1 MSSFAPAETDYL
13 IIGAG
18 VMGLAFADEIFT
30 HTDAHI
36 MLVDKRHAPGGHWN
50 DAYPFVKLH
59 QPSVFYGVESRELG
73 EYRIDESGPNA
84 GFLSLAE
91 GPEVL
96 HYLHSLVRER
106 FLPSGR
112 IRFVPNC
119 EVEPDGTLH
128 HLLSHERKKVRVRR
142 KIVNAGYLTNQI
154 PKTHVRKF
162 SVAEGVTCVPPNDL
176 PRLAPQFQRY
186 TVIGAGKTGIDACC
200 WLLANG
206 APADTIR
213 WIVPRDAWFLNRATA
228 QPMPEMLADALGFSA
243 CVREALGSAR
253 DAVDFAHRIEAEG
266 GWLRLD
272 PNVEPTMYHAATV
285 SVGELEEL
293 RRIEDVVR
301 KGRVRAIAADR
312 LVMDGGDVPA
322 AADTLYI
329 DCSAAALAR
338 PEPVKVFDGDRIT
351 LQMIRFPQLP
361 FSAAFAGFLEAAF
374 EADDEKNA
382 FAAPMRISDTVEEF
396 IAVHVPDTQ
405 NRMACSRH
413 PAVREWI
420 AQSRTDGFTKLMRSI
435 DPNDAEKQAVL
446 QRLREAGA
454 LAAANLPNLLAAIGR

>member
-1 MSSFAPAETDYL
+1 MNAPAETDYL

-18 VMGLAFADEIFT
+18 VMGLAFADEILT

-36 MLVDKRHAPGGHWN
+36 TLVDKRHAPGGHWN

-73 EYRIDESGPNA
+73 EYKIDDSGPNA

-112 IRFVPNC
+112 VNFVPNC
-119 EVEPDGTLH
+119 EVEADGTLH
-128 HLLSHERKKVRVRR
+128 HLLSHERQKVKVRR
-142 KIVNAGYLTNQI
+142 KTVSAGYLTNQI
-154 PKTHVRKF
+154 PKTHTRKF
-162 SVAEGVTCVPPNDL
+162 SVAKGVTCVPPNDL
-176 PRLAPQFQRY
+176 PALAPRFQRY

-206 APADTIR
+206 APADAIR
-213 WIVPRDAWFLNRATA
+213 WIVPRDAWFLNRANT
-228 QPMPEMLADALGFSA
+228 QPMPEKFADAIGFSSS
-243 CVREALGSAR
+243 VREALGAAR
-253 DAVDFAHRIEAEG
+253 DARDFAHRVEAGG

-285 SVGELEEL
+285 SVGELAEL
-293 RRIEDVVR
+293 RRINDVVR
-301 KGRVRAIAADR
+301 KGRVRSIARDR
-312 LVMDGGDVPA
+312 LLMDEGVVTA
-322 AADTLYI
+322 APDTLYV
-329 DCSAAALAR
+329 DCTAAALQR
-338 PEPVKVFDGDRIT
+338 PDPVKVFDGDRIT

-361 FSAAFAGFLEAAF
+361 FSAAFTGFLEATF
-374 EADDEKNA
+374 ETDEEKNA
-382 FAAPMRISDTVEEF
+382 FAAPMKICDTVEEF

-405 NRMACSRH
+405 NRMACNRH
-413 PAVREWI
+413 PAVREWV
-420 AQSRTDGFTKLMRSI
+420 AQSRTDGFTKLMRTV

-446 QRLREAGA
+446 QRLRDAGA
-454 LAAANLPNLLAAIGR
+454 AAAANLPKLLASLKA